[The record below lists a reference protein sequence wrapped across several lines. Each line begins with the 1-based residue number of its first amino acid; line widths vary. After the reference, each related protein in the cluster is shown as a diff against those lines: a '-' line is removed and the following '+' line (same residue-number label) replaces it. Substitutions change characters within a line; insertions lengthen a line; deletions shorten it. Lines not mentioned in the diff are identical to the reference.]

1 MSYAYSEISVH
12 GARLRRITTNNK
24 RRRRNQAQHLM
35 SAAPPSNQDDGVSLS
50 TIVVVPSFHITLI
63 LASMYVLSGV
73 TQPLLLEV
81 AKSGGLTDQ
90 TCQIYMLAYYMGT
103 ASVIILARNDN
114 RLSWNTTFKT
124 GCVASIDIVAQ
135 TMNYSGCYLYILQ

>member
-1 MSYAYSEISVH
+1 MSYAHSEISVH

-35 SAAPPSNQDDGVSLS
+35 SAAPSNQDDDVSIRSMS
-50 TIVVVPSFHITLI
+50 TAVVPSFHITLI

-81 AKSGGLTDQ
+81 AKSSGLTDLKLAKY
-90 TCQIYMLAYYMGT
+90 TCLHT
-103 ASVIILARNDN
+103 TWARH
-114 RLSWNTTFKT
+114 LL
-124 GCVASIDIVAQ
+124 
-135 TMNYSGCYLYILQ
+135 LY